1 MRYHDVRPF
10 LKGLCGEEGSFMII
24 NSLLIIV
31 LVICLVTDL
40 KSRRIYNKVI
50 FPSLLL
56 TFFIHAFT
64 SIGSGIMFSLLGF
77 LTGLGILFIPYML
90 GGMGAGDVKL
100 LALIGAMKGTAFVVY
115 TGIYMA
121 LIGGL
126 IALGILFFRKGVFT
140 RLKSIIYSIAGIKH
154 GVRIPLGIDKDA
166 LQATYPYGVAIVGGA
181 FICLFARGW
190 ILL

>member
-1 MRYHDVRPF
+1 
-10 LKGLCGEEGSFMII
+10 MIM
-24 NSLLIIV
+24 NSLLIVV
-31 LVICLVTDL
+31 LVICLFTDL

-50 FPSLLL
+50 FPTLGL
-56 TFFIHAFT
+56 TFLIHGFT
-64 SIGSGIMFSLLGF
+64 PIGSGIMFSVLGF
-77 LTGLGILFIPYML
+77 LTGLGILLIPYLL

-121 LIGGL
+121 LIGGV
-126 IALGILFFRKGVFT
+126 IALGIIFFRKGVLA
-140 RLKSIIYSIAGIKH
+140 RLKSIFYSVVGLKH
-154 GVRIPLGIDKDA
+154 GVRIPLALDKDA

-181 FICLFARGW
+181 FICLFAKGW